1 MRTPTKPGAMNGQD
15 QSAARAGGRPT
26 AHQAGLLEWQR
37 AWWNGAVGVYE
48 SRPLLGDREA
58 SQSRLRLTDRELL
71 ELLIEAG
78 VEDIVAVPS
87 TITDTWQ
94 MLAAKASPA
103 GPRIPSMG
111 RGPTQRSTTVKPLG
125 QQPDAIHPNEDAPR
139 VEPCSMEEMRPEWL
153 SILERIPGAGLKGQG
168 FPRHVLGAIMH
179 NPDTME
185 TFLDYWVTAKS
196 KMGLSVREQEL
207 VILRMAC
214 LYNSD
219 YVWKHHVPVGREFAI
234 TEAELKAVHDGVF
247 SNFQPREQALLALTD
262 ELIDYRSIRRAIWER
277 YHPALNNRDLVDLI
291 SLLSQYVFFALLN
304 NALQVQV
311 EEGVAAE
318 PSLADF

>member
-1 MRTPTKPGAMNGQD
+1 M
-15 QSAARAGGRPT
+15 
-26 AHQAGLLEWQR
+26 
-37 AWWNGAVGVYE
+37 
-48 SRPLLGDREA
+48 
-58 SQSRLRLTDRELL
+58 
-71 ELLIEAG
+71 
-78 VEDIVAVPS
+78 
-87 TITDTWQ
+87 
-94 MLAAKASPA
+94 
-103 GPRIPSMG
+103 
-111 RGPTQRSTTVKPLG
+111 KPLG
-125 QQPDAIHPNEDAPR
+125 HQPDAIHPNEDVPR

-185 TFLDYWVTAKS
+185 TFLDYWVTAKL

-219 YVWKHHVPVGREFAI
+219 YVWKHHVAVGREFAI
-234 TEAELKAVHDGVF
+234 TEAELKALHDGVF
-247 SNFQPREQALLALTD
+247 SNFEPREQALLALTD
-262 ELIDYRSIRRAIWER
+262 ELVDYRSIRRAIWDR
-277 YHPALNNRDLVDLI
+277 YHPALNKRDLVDLI

-318 PSLADF
+318 PSLSDF